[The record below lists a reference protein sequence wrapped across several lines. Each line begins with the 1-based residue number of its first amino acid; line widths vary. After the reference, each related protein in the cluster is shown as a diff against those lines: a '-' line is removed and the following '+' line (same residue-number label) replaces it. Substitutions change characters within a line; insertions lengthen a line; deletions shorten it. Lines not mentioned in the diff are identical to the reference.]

1 MQSELQITMDSIT
14 HSANLD
20 ARIRTCAARLEKLF
34 PRLTACRVLVAEPNH
49 HDSGR
54 KLFRVRLNVAF
65 PGGEVVVSRDNH
77 EDVYVL
83 LREAFLAARR
93 ELERSARRY
102 SDGAKLHA
110 KQRALQLF

>member
-1 MQSELQITMDSIT
+1 MQSELQITMDGIT
-14 HSANLD
+14 HSAILD
-20 ARIRTCAARLEKLF
+20 VRIRTCAARLEKVF
-34 PRLTACRVLVAEPNH
+34 PRLVACRVLVAEPNH
-49 HDSGR
+49 HDLGR
-54 KLFRVRLNVAF
+54 KLFRVRLNVVY

-93 ELERSARRY
+93 ELEKATRRFSA
-102 SDGAKLHA
+102 DAKLHA